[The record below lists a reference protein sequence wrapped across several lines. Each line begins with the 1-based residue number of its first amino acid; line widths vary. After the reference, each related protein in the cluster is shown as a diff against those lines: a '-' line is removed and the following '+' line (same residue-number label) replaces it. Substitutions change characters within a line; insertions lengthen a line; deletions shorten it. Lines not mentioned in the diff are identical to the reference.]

1 MSHMINRATF
11 KQVFQELDERFKNE
25 SVIVHP
31 LHWQGVDVSKRPEMR
46 SHELVNVTI
55 RVSLFAEECL
65 ATYADMIGPN
75 LPWAD
80 VHFEERVC
88 GEPLNPPP
96 SYKIWPW
103 GTNAEKF
110 TGPHGEFNHS
120 YPERLWPKFAG
131 MTDKGEIKGTWY
143 DPEHVAEANAHDYVD
158 EPYYLKP
165 RRGIRWE
172 YGDLNDVVALL
183 RKDPL
188 TRQAW
193 IPLFFPEDTGIGDG
207 ARKPCTLGYQFL
219 RRGNQLHIYYPLR
232 SCDYVRHFRDDIY
245 LAIRLLLWMLK
256 QLRTVDPENWD
267 RIHPGEYVM
276 HATSL
281 HIFANDFHKL

>member
-1 MSHMINRATF
+1 MAHLLNRTSFEA
-11 KQVFQELDERFKNE
+11 VFSELNTRFRTE
-25 SVIVHP
+25 ALVVHP
-31 LHWQGVDVSKRPEMR
+31 MHWQGVDVSKKPEMK
-46 SHELVNVTI
+46 SYELVNVTI
-55 RVSLFAEECL
+55 RVPLWGEECL
-65 ATYADMIGPN
+65 TTYREMIGPN

-80 VHFEERVC
+80 VHFRERVG

-131 MTDKGEIKGTWY
+131 MTDKGEIKETRF
-143 DPEHVAEANAHDYVD
+143 DPEWNQNMDFI
-158 EPYYLKP
+158 PKP
-165 RRGIRWE
+165 HHGIRWE

-183 RKDPL
+183 HKDPL

-193 IPLFFPEDTGIGDG
+193 IPLFFPEDTGVGDG
-207 ARKPCTLGYQFL
+207 ARKPCTLGYQFM
-219 RRGNQLHIYYPLR
+219 RRGNEMHIYYPLR
-232 SCDYVRHFRDDIY
+232 SCDYIRHFRDDIY
-245 LAIRLLLWMLK
+245 LAIRLLLWVLS
-256 QLRTVDPENWD
+256 QLRTRDPKSWD
-267 RIHPGEYVM
+267 HVKPGEYVM

-281 HIFANDFHKL
+281 HIFANDYHKL

>member
-1 MSHMINRATF
+1 MAHLINRTSFDA
-11 KQVFQELDERFKNE
+11 VFRDLNNRFKTE
-25 SVIVHP
+25 APVVHP
-31 LHWQGVDVSKRPEMR
+31 MRWQGVDVSKRPEMR
-46 SHELVNVTI
+46 CYELVNVTL
-55 RVSLFAEECL
+55 RVPLYGEECL
-65 ATYADMIGPN
+65 TTYAEQISPN

-80 VHFEERVC
+80 VHFKERVC

-103 GTNAEKF
+103 GSNAEKF

-120 YPERLWPKFAG
+120 YPERLWPKHAG
-131 MTDKGEIKGTWY
+131 MTDKGELKDTRF
-143 DPEHVAEANAHDYVD
+143 DPEWDAYGSVMNEMH
-158 EPYYLKP
+158 
-165 RRGIRWE
+165 RGIRHT

-183 RKDPL
+183 HKDPL

-207 ARKPCTLGYQFL
+207 ARKPCTLGYQFM
-219 RRGNQLHIYYPLR
+219 RRGNEMHIYYPLR

-245 LAIRLLLWMLK
+245 LAIRLLLWMLS
-256 QLRTVDPENWD
+256 QLRELEPKQWD
-267 RIHPGEYVM
+267 FVKPGEYVM

-281 HIFANDFHKL
+281 HVFTNDLAKL

>member
-1 MSHMINRATF
+1 MAHLISRTTF
-11 KQVFQELDERFKNE
+11 RSTFEELNTRLKNE
-25 SVIVHP
+25 SNVVHP
-31 LHWQGVDVSKRPEMR
+31 FHWQGIDVSKRPEMR

-55 RVSLFAEECL
+55 RVPLYGEECL
-65 ATYADMIGPN
+65 KTYAEMIGPN

-80 VHFEERVC
+80 VHFAERVC

-131 MTDKGEIKGTWY
+131 KTDKGELKETRF
-143 DPEHVAEANAHDYVD
+143 DPEWSAYESILN
-158 EPYYLKP
+158 EMNK
-165 RRGIRWE
+165 GIRHT
-172 YGDLNDVVALL
+172 YGDLNDVVGLMI
-183 RKDPL
+183 KDPL

-193 IPLFFPEDTGIGDG
+193 IPLFFPEDTGVGDN
-207 ARKPCTLGYQFL
+207 ARKPCTLGYQFM
-219 RRGNQLHIYYPLR
+219 RRGNEMHIYYPLR
-232 SCDYVRHFRDDIY
+232 SCDYIRHFRDDIY
-245 LAIRLLLWMLK
+245 LAIRLLLWVLS
-256 QLRTVDPENWD
+256 QLRERDEASWGRVK
-267 RIHPGEYVM
+267 PGEYVM

>member
-1 MSHMINRATF
+1 MAHQISRSTF
-11 KQVFQELDERFKNE
+11 EAMFNELDRRFREE
-25 SVIVHP
+25 SIIVHP
-31 LHWQGVDVSKRPEMR
+31 LHWQGMDVSKRPEMR
-46 SHELVNVTI
+46 CHELVNVTI
-55 RVSLFAEECL
+55 RLPLNGEECVT
-65 ATYADMIGPN
+65 TYQDLIGPN

-80 VHFEERVC
+80 VHFAERVG

-120 YPERLWPKFAG
+120 YPERLWPKHAG
-131 MTDKGEIKGTWY
+131 MTDKGELKETRF
-143 DPEHVAEANAHDYVD
+143 DPNWPSYGSILNET
-158 EPYYLKP
+158 

-172 YGDLNDVVALL
+172 YGDLNDVVALMH
-183 RKDPL
+183 KDPL

-207 ARKPCTLGYQFL
+207 ARKPCTLGYQFM
-219 RRGNQLHIYYPLR
+219 RRGTELHIYYPLR

-245 LAIRLLLWMLK
+245 LAIRLMLWVLS
-256 QLRTVDPENWD
+256 QLRELDPESWNNVV
-267 RIHPGEYVM
+267 PGEYVM

-281 HIFANDFHKL
+281 HIFVNDYYKMMGQT